1 MTRKGLIAAL
11 RKVWVKSSTCE
22 RKDGGGLG
30 LKNLKLPREK
40 KCVKESECGNIEL

>member
-1 MTRKGLIAAL
+1 MTRKVLIVL

-30 LKNLKLPREK
+30 LKNVKLPREK
-40 KCVKESECGNIEL
+40 KKSVLKKVKVGM